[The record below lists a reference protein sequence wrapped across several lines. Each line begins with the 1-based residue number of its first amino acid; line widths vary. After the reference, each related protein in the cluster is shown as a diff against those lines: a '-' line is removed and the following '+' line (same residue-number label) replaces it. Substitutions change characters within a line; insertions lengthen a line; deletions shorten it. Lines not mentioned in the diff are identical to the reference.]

1 MQAAL
6 FTVIPLLAVAVT
18 GFGTVRFNYVAQ
30 SVTEGLSRFVIAVA
44 IPIFVFRYSFEN
56 GRTLEQHLSF
66 AWPMLTIYFGGA
78 LGAMICGL
86 LVARNMAGG
95 ASPNLVAAGAS
106 HSNVMHL
113 GLPAVVL
120 LLAEGYRVPLVIIL
134 GVHGL
139 LMAVIANAVNDVR
152 NNNAG
157 QIPQSIGRVL
167 SKQIR
172 NPILIALIL
181 GLVLKEVGFTMPA
194 QVGQVVYLISDAT
207 APCALFALG
216 GLLARYNFGG
226 NMQTAM
232 VTTALKL
239 AVHPLIVW
247 ALGTY
252 VLTVRST
259 WMWLAVLLAAMP
271 TALGLGNNQGGD
283 NGGSNAGGAIVLL
296 STILSVASIAAVM
309 YNRLR

>member
-6 FTVIPLLAVAVT
+6 FTIVPLLAVAIT
-18 GFGTVRFNYVAQ
+18 GFSTVRFNYVAQ

-56 GRTLEQHLSF
+56 GRTLEQHLGF

-78 LGAMICGL
+78 LGAMVCGL
-86 LVARNMAGG
+86 LVARNLGDS
-95 ASPNLVAAGAS
+95 SPNLVAAGAS

-120 LLAEGYRVPLVIIL
+120 LLAEGYRIPMVIIL
-134 GVHGL
+134 GLHGL
-139 LMAVIANAVNDVR
+139 MMAIIANTVNDVR
-152 NNNAG
+152 HNKAG

-172 NPILIALIL
+172 NPILLALIL
-181 GLVLKEVGFTMPA
+181 GLVLKEVGLTMPA

-216 GLLARYNFGG
+216 GLLARYSFGS
-226 NMQTAM
+226 NMQTAV

-259 WMWLAVLLAAMP
+259 WMWLAVLMAAMP
-271 TALGLGNNQGGD
+271 TALGLGNQGNGD
-283 NGGSNAGGAIVLL
+283 NNSNAGGAIVLL
-296 STILSVASIAAVM
+296 STLLSIASIAAVM
-309 YNRLR
+309 YYRTR

>member
-6 FTVIPLLAVAVT
+6 FTVVPLLAVAVT

-56 GRTLEQHLSF
+56 GRTLEQHLGF

-78 LGAMICGL
+78 LGAMVCGL
-86 LVARNMAGG
+86 LVARSAAGG

-134 GVHGL
+134 GTHGL

-152 NNNAG
+152 NNNTG
-157 QIPQSIGRVL
+157 QILQSIGRVL

-181 GLVLKEVGFTMPA
+181 GLVLKEVGFSMPA
-194 QVGQVVYLISDAT
+194 QLGQVVYLISDAT

-226 NMQTAM
+226 NMQTAV

-271 TALGLGNNQGGD
+271 TALGLGNSQGNDSSG
-283 NGGSNAGGAIVLL
+283 NAGGAIVLV
-296 STILSVASIAAVM
+296 STILSVVSIAAVM
-309 YNRLR
+309 YYRLR

>member
-6 FTVIPLLAVAVT
+6 FTIVPLLAVAVT
-18 GFGTVRFNYVAQ
+18 GFSTVRFNYVAQ

-78 LGAMICGL
+78 LGAMVCGL
-86 LVARNMAGG
+86 LVARNMGG

-134 GVHGL
+134 GLHGL
-139 LMAVIANAVNDVR
+139 LMAVIANTVNDIR

-157 QIPQSIGRVL
+157 QVPQSIGRVL

-181 GLVLKEVGFTMPA
+181 GLVLKEVGFAMPA
-194 QVGQVVYLISDAT
+194 EVGQVVYLISDAT

-226 NMQTAM
+226 NMQTAV
-232 VTTALKL
+232 VTSALKL
-239 AVHPLIVW
+239 AAHPLIVW

-259 WMWLAVLLAAMP
+259 WMWLAILLAAMP
-271 TALGLGNNQGGD
+271 TALGLGNSQNSDEG
-283 NGGSNAGGAIVLL
+283 NAGGAIVLL
-296 STILSVASIAAVM
+296 STILSIASIAAVM
-309 YNRLR
+309 YYRTR

>member
-1 MQAAL
+1 MQAVL
-6 FTVIPLLAVAVT
+6 FTIVPLLAVAVT
-18 GFGTVRFNYVAQ
+18 GFSTVRFNYVAQ

-56 GRTLEQHLSF
+56 GRTLEQHLGF

-78 LGAMICGL
+78 LGAMVAGL
-86 LVARNMAGG
+86 LVARNVGG
-95 ASPNLVAAGAS
+95 SSPNLVAAGAS

-134 GVHGL
+134 GLHGL
-139 LMAVIANAVNDVR
+139 LMAVIANAVNDLR
-152 NNNAG
+152 NNKAG

-181 GLVLKEVGFTMPA
+181 GLALKELGFSMPGE
-194 QVGQVVYLISDAT
+194 VGQVVYLISDAT

-226 NMQTAM
+226 NMQTAV
-232 VTTALKL
+232 VTSAMKL

-271 TALGLGNNQGGD
+271 TALGLGNSQNGD
-283 NGGSNAGGAIVLL
+283 DSNAGGAIVLL
-296 STILSVASIAAVM
+296 STILSIASIAAVM
-309 YNRLR
+309 YYRTR

>member
-6 FTVIPLLAVAVT
+6 FTIVPLLAVAVT
-18 GFGTVRFNYVAQ
+18 GFSTVRFNYVAQ

-78 LGAMICGL
+78 LGAMVCGL
-86 LVARNMAGG
+86 LVARNMGG
-95 ASPNLVAAGAS
+95 SSPNLVAAGAS

-134 GVHGL
+134 GLHGL
-139 LMAVIANAVNDVR
+139 MMAVIANTVNDIR
-152 NNNAG
+152 HNNAG

-181 GLVLKEVGFTMPA
+181 GLVLKEVGFSMPGE
-194 QVGQVVYLISDAT
+194 VGQVVYLISDAT

-226 NMQTAM
+226 NMQTAV
-232 VTTALKL
+232 VTSALKL
-239 AVHPLIVW
+239 AAHPLIVW

-259 WMWLAVLLAAMP
+259 WMWLAILLAAMP
-271 TALGLGNNQGGD
+271 TALGLGNQNSDEG
-283 NGGSNAGGAIVLL
+283 NAGGAIVLL
-296 STILSVASIAAVM
+296 STILSIASIAAVM
-309 YNRLR
+309 YYRTR

>member
-6 FTVIPLLAVAVT
+6 FTVVPLLALAVT
-18 GFGTVRFNYVAQ
+18 GFSTVRFNYIAQ

-66 AWPMLTIYFGGA
+66 AWPMLTIYFAGA
-78 LGAMICGL
+78 LGAMVCGL

-120 LLAEGYRVPLVIIL
+120 LLAEGYRIPMVIIL
-134 GVHGL
+134 GLHGL
-139 LMAVIANAVNDVR
+139 MMAVIANTVNDVR
-152 NNNAG
+152 QNNAG

-172 NPILIALIL
+172 NPILIALVL
-181 GLVLKEVGFTMPA
+181 GLALKEFGVTMPA

-216 GLLARYNFGG
+216 GLLARYNFSG
-226 NMQTAM
+226 NMQTAV
-232 VTTALKL
+232 VTSLLKL

-259 WMWLAVLLAAMP
+259 WMWLAVLMAAMP
-271 TALGLGNNQGGD
+271 TALGLGNSQGNE
-283 NGGSNAGGAIVLL
+283 NGGNPGGAIVLVSTLL
-296 STILSVASIAAVM
+296 SIASIAAVM
-309 YNRLR
+309 YYRTR

>member
-6 FTVIPLLAVAVT
+6 FTVVPLLALAVT
-18 GFGTVRFNYVAQ
+18 GFSTVRFNYVAQ

-44 IPIFVFRYSFEN
+44 IPVFVFRYSFEN
-56 GRTLEQHLSF
+56 GRTLEQHLGF
-66 AWPMLTIYFGGA
+66 AWPMLTIYFAGA
-78 LGAMICGL
+78 LGAMVCGL
-86 LVARNMAGG
+86 LLARNMAGG

-120 LLAEGYRVPLVIIL
+120 LLAEGYRIPLVIIL
-134 GVHGL
+134 GLHGL
-139 LMAVIANAVNDVR
+139 LMAIIANAVNDIR
-152 NNNAG
+152 QNKAG
-157 QIPQSIGRVL
+157 QIPQSMGRVL

-181 GLVLKEVGFTMPA
+181 GLALKEFGVSMPGE
-194 QVGQVVYLISDAT
+194 VGQVVYLISDAT

-226 NMQTAM
+226 NMQTA
-232 VTTALKL
+232 VITSALKL
-239 AVHPLIVW
+239 AAHPLIVW

-252 VLTVRST
+252 VLSVRST

-271 TALGLGNNQGGD
+271 TALGLGNSQGGE
-283 NGGSNAGGAIVLL
+283 NGGNAGGAIVLL
-296 STILSVASIAAVM
+296 STILSIVSIAAVM
-309 YNRLR
+309 YYRLR